1 MTTAFLNNAYMP
13 LEQASISPMD
23 RGFLFGDGIYE
34 VIPTHNG
41 KPIGLYAHLS
51 RMSDGLA
58 ELQIDNPYSAL
69 EWQTLIDTLIQRN
82 RSELGSDYIG
92 VYLQVTRGT
101 VMTRQHAYPQN
112 ITPTVFGYGF
122 ALAPPPA
129 TTPEQVATLDVAL
142 LKDRRWERCHIK
154 STSLLGNVMH
164 FEQGKEQGKQEAILL
179 NARDEVTEASSC
191 NVFVVW
197 QGDIY
202 TPPLDYQLL
211 PGITRKLVIDSL
223 RKEGISVHE
232 QVISKTMLLEAQEVW
247 LTSSSKEITPVTH
260 VGEHT
265 VGEGQAGPVWQQAL
279 TVFNKHKFEL

>member
-34 VIPTHNG
+34 VIPTHYG
-41 KPIGLYAHLS
+41 KPIGLQAHLS

-58 ELQIDNPYSAL
+58 ELQIDNPYSAQQ
-69 EWQTLIDTLIQRN
+69 WQTLIDTLIQRN

-92 VYLQVTRGT
+92 VYLQITRGT
-101 VMTRQHAYPQN
+101 VMSRQHAYPQD

-122 ALAPPPA
+122 TLAAPPA
-129 TTPEQVATLDVAL
+129 TTPEQVTTLDVAL

-164 FEQGKEQGKQEAILL
+164 FEQGKAQGKQEAILL
-179 NARDEVTEASSC
+179 NAHDEVTEASSC

-211 PGITRKLVIDSL
+211 PGITRKLVIESL
-223 RKEGISVHE
+223 AKEGIAVYE
-232 QVISKTMLLEAQEVW
+232 QVISKTMLLQAQEVW

-260 VGEHT
+260 IDEQT
-265 VGEGQAGPVWQQAL
+265 IGEGQAGPVWEAAL
-279 TVFNKHKFEL
+279 AAFNKHKFTL